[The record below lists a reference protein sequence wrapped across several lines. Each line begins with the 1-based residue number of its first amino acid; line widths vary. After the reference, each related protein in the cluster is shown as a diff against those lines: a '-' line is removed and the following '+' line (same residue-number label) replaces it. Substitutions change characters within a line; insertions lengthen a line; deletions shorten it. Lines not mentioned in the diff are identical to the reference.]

1 MIDYQWQLAL
11 LCAYLPWER
20 SRMAVKPHSSPK
32 NRIPL
37 TFGQAI
43 DVLLAV
49 DPKKLPPVVRPG
61 KTKAKKAKNR
71 RGPSKKKG

>member
-1 MIDYQWQLAL
+1 MKDKK
-11 LCAYLPWER
+11 R
-20 SRMAVKPHSSPK
+20 SSAIS

-37 TFGQAI
+37 TFDQAI

-61 KTKAKKAKNR
+61 KSKAKKKAAKQR
-71 RGPSKKKG
+71 AAKKNG

>member
-1 MIDYQWQLAL
+1 MLAVLSLLRPMIQEVFSMSKKRAMPED
-11 LCAYLPWER
+11 
-20 SRMAVKPHSSPK
+20 

-37 TFGQAI
+37 TFEQAI

-61 KTKAKKAKNR
+61 NPKAKKKAKRTRAKSTKN
-71 RGPSKKKG
+71 G